1 MTASPR
7 SGVRADGSGGRA
19 DARRAP
25 LDDGAEIDSLRSA
38 VAWLDAS
45 APAVARIIRA
55 ALVDAR
61 RQAADAR
68 LEARGLREQVQRFD
82 ESLFG

>member
-7 SGVRADGSGGRA
+7 SGIRADGSGDRA
-19 DARRAP
+19 GAHRAP
-25 LDDGAEIDSLRSA
+25 LDNGAEVDSLRSA

-68 LEARGLREQVQRFD
+68 SEARGLREQVRRFD
-82 ESLFG
+82 ESLVG